1 MNYNSSPIW
10 SRCLNIY
17 IIKDKLKYIA
27 ENYIRVHSRQLY
39 NMDNKLLTIKE
50 KAERIHF
57 RHIVHTYNSLS
68 FRC

>member
-1 MNYNSSPIW
+1 M
-10 SRCLNIY
+10 
-17 IIKDKLKYIA
+17 A